1 MIVGVGVDQVE
12 VSRME
17 GLLTRRPRRARERLF
32 TADERG
38 YCEERNPPWECYA
51 ARFAAKEAFLKALGT
66 GLGAGT
72 AWREVEVAVDADGRP
87 RLEASG
93 TARRR
98 MEKTGAGRA
107 HLSLTHEAGVATAFV
122 VLEG

>member
-12 VSRME
+12 VARME
-17 GLLTRRPRRARERLF
+17 GLLTRQPERARKRLF
-32 TADERG
+32 TAGERAR
-38 YCEERNPPWECYA
+38 CEDRNPPWECYA

-72 AWREVEVAVDADGRP
+72 AWREVEVVTDEDGCP
-87 RLEASG
+87 RLEPAG

-98 MEKTGAGRA
+98 MEEAGGRRA

-122 VLEG
+122 VVEG

>member
-12 VSRME
+12 VARME
-17 GLLTRRPRRARERLF
+17 GLLTRRPDRARDRLF
-32 TADERG
+32 TEGER
-38 YCEERNPPWECYA
+38 ERCDQRDPPWECYA

-66 GLGAGT
+66 GLGTGT
-72 AWREVEVAVDADGRP
+72 AWREVEVVTDADGRP
-87 RLEASG
+87 RLEPSG
-93 TARRR
+93 TSRRR
-98 MEKTGAGRA
+98 MEEAGGRRV

>member
-12 VSRME
+12 VARME
-17 GLLTRRPRRARERLF
+17 GLLTRRPDRARERLF
-32 TADERG
+32 TEGERGRCDERD
-38 YCEERNPPWECYA
+38 PPWECYA

-72 AWREVEVAVDADGRP
+72 AWREVEVVTDADGRP
-87 RLEASG
+87 RLEPSG

-98 MEKTGAGRA
+98 MEEAGGRRA